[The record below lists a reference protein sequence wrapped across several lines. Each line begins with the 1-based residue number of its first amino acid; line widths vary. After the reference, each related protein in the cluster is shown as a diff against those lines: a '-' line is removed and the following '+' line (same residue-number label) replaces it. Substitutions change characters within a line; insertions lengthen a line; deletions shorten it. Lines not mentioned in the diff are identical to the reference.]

1 MFGRIASFEF
11 SYQLKSPVFWVSAF
25 VLGLLSFASVVS
37 PNIQIGAPGNTNI
50 NAPYAIVQ
58 ATLVMSVFS
67 LFIVAAFVANVV
79 VRDDETGYG
88 QIIRSTRI
96 RKFDYLFGR
105 FTGAFLASALAFS
118 AVPIGFFVGIL
129 MPWLD
134 QERVGPI
141 VPMHYMVA
149 YFLHALPTVFVVS
162 AFLFAIAAIVRS
174 MTLTY
179 LGVIILFVAFIASS
193 VWLSDLRSESLA
205 ALLDPFGTGPISI
218 STKYWTAS
226 DRNTMLPPLDG
237 LVLQNRLIW
246 FAVSFALFGLAYF
259 SYRFAERAQ
268 RRSGGKREEAAPI
281 GAFVPVNVT
290 RRFDAPTVRAQAWKW
305 TRFEMAQVMRSPAFL
320 ILILLGT
327 VNAASSILAVIS
339 LDDWKLLP
347 VTRLMIDQV
356 GNAFAIAPFL
366 IAAYYAG
373 ELVWRERERK
383 SHELFGVAP
392 VPDWIFVTPKILAIS
407 LVLFITLLVSVG
419 VAIGV
424 QAFKGYQNFE
434 LEKYIVWYL
443 LPNFVSMLQLAILA
457 IFLQSISPHK
467 YVGWGLMGLFIIS
480 NLTLSSLGYDHS
492 LYRYGNSPGVP
503 LSDMNGQGYFW
514 IGRTWLDIYWS
525 AVALVLVIIA
535 FSIWPRG
542 TESRYRPR
550 FRKLWTRLQGTA
562 GSVGAAA
569 LFVAICTGSFIYYNT
584 NILNVYRT
592 SDQTEKLQADAERAL
607 LKYASQPQ
615 PRITGVKLNVALYPA
630 ETRAVTSGEYVI
642 ENRTTASLGEIHTNL
657 SDELRVEKL
666 EIDGATLSKEYKDYG
681 YRIYRFDQPMAP
693 GEKRKLRFRTV
704 LEQRGFRN
712 SGNNTSIL
720 HNGTFLNNMSVAPM
734 IGAHRTNFLSNP
746 VVRRRQGLPA
756 ELRMPKLE
764 DENAGYNSYL
774 RPDSDWV
781 ASDITVSTV
790 ADQTPIAPGYVVSD
804 VTKDG
809 RRTVHFRS
817 DTPILNFYSIQS
829 ARYAI
834 KADLWND
841 IDLKVYYHPEHP
853 FNVDL
858 MLKVMRESIDV
869 FGREFGPYQFRQSRI
884 IEFPAIATFAQSFA
898 NTIAY
903 SENIGFLQDGKA
915 IAADA
920 SLIDMV
926 TFVTAHEIAHQWWAH
941 QVLGADVQGS
951 TMLSESFASYSA
963 LLVMEKIYGPEQVR
977 KFLNQERDRYLQ
989 GRLLESVGEQPLY
1002 RVENQQYIHYNKGA
1016 MVLYRLKVEVGPE
1029 VVNGAMKR
1037 MVELYRFKSNPYPRS
1052 TDFLRLLREAAGP
1065 AHDALITDLF
1075 EKITLYELAAG
1086 NPKVAKR
1093 ADGKFDVTFE
1103 IEAKKFY
1110 ADAKGRETEAPL
1122 TENIAVGVFTQDPTS
1137 PQFRREGVLAYE
1149 LRPVRTGKQVIT
1161 FVTDKSPTH
1170 VAVDPYSIW
1179 VDRDDKDNVA
1189 EVAAAVN

>member
-1 MFGRIASFEF
+1 MFGKIASFEF
-11 SYQLKSPVFWVSAF
+11 SYQLRSPVFWVSAF
-25 VLGLLSFASVVS
+25 VLGLLSFGAVVS

-50 NAPYAIVQ
+50 NAPYAIVM
-58 ATLVMSVFS
+58 AHLVMSTLS

-79 VRDDETGYG
+79 VRDDDTGYG

-105 FTGAFLASALAFS
+105 FTGAFFASALAFS
-118 AVPIGFFVGIL
+118 AVPIGLFVGIF

-141 VPMHYMVA
+141 EPSHYLIA
-149 YFLHALPTVFVVS
+149 YLFHALPTLFVVS
-162 AFLFAIAAIVRS
+162 AFLFAIAAAVRS

-179 LGVIILFVAFIASS
+179 IGVIVLFVFFIMSS
-193 VWLSDLRSESLA
+193 QWLTDLKNEQLA
-205 ALLDPFGTGPISI
+205 ALLDPFGAGPLGI
-218 STKYWTAS
+218 STKYWTAF

-237 LVLQNRLIW
+237 LVLQNRLVWIG
-246 FAVSFALFGLAYF
+246 VSIAMLGLAWLV
-259 SYRFAERAQ
+259 YRFSEPAQ
-268 RRSGGKREEAAPI
+268 RRSAAKREEAPPPAT
-281 GAFVPVNVT
+281 FVPVNVS
-290 RRFDAPTVRAQAWKW
+290 RRFDSATVRAQAWKW
-305 TRFEMAQVMRSPAFL
+305 TRFEMAQVMRSPAFF
-320 ILILLGT
+320 ILILLGIVNT
-327 VNAASSILAVIS
+327 VSALWVGIS
-339 LDDWKLLP
+339 VDDWTLLP
-347 VTRLMIDQV
+347 VTRLMIEQV
-356 GNAFAIAPFL
+356 GNAFSIAPFL

-383 SHELFGVAP
+383 SHELFGAAP
-392 VPDWIFVTPKILAIS
+392 VPDWVFVTPKILAIS

-434 LEKYIVWYL
+434 LEKYVVWYL
-443 LPNFVSMLQLAILA
+443 LPSFVSLLQLAILA

-480 NLTLSSLGYDHS
+480 NLTLSNLGYDHR
-492 LYRYGNSPGVP
+492 LYRYGNATGVP
-503 LSDMNGQGYFW
+503 LSDLNGQGYFW
-514 IGRTWLDIYWS
+514 IGRTWLEVYWS
-525 AVALVLVIIA
+525 AIALLLVIIA

-550 FRKLWTRLQGTA
+550 LRKLWTRLRGTA

-569 LFVAICTGSFIYYNT
+569 LFVAVCSGSVIYYNM

-592 SDQTEKLQADAERAL
+592 SDENEKLQADAERAL
-607 LKYASQPQ
+607 LKYAVQPQ
-615 PRITGVKLNVALYPA
+615 PRITGVRLNVALYPA

-642 ENRTTASLGEIHTNL
+642 ENRTPSALGEIHVNL
-657 SDELRVEKL
+657 SDELKVEKL
-666 EIDGATLSKEYKDYG
+666 EIDGATLTKEYKDYG

-693 GEKRKLRFRTV
+693 GEKRQMRFRTV
-704 LEQRGFRN
+704 LEQQGFRN

-720 HNGTFLNNMSVAPM
+720 HNGTFLNNISVSPM
-734 IGAHRTNFLSNP
+734 LGTHRSNFLSNP

-764 DENAGYNSYL
+764 DEGAGYNSYL

-781 ASDITVSTV
+781 DSDITVSTV

-804 VTKDG
+804 VTKEG

-817 DTPILNFYSIQS
+817 DTPIQNFYSIQS

-834 KADLWND
+834 KSDRWND

-858 MLKVMRESIDV
+858 MLKVMKESMEV
-869 FGREFGPYQFRQSRI
+869 FEREFGPYQFRQARI

-915 IAADA
+915 LAADP

-926 TFVTAHEIAHQWWAH
+926 TYVTAHEIAHQWWAH
-941 QVLGADVQGS
+941 QVLGADTQGS

-989 GRLLESVGEQPLY
+989 GRLFENVGEQPLY
-1002 RVENQQYIHYNKGA
+1002 RVENQPYIHYYKGA
-1016 MVLYRLKVEVGPE
+1016 MILYRLKAEVGAE

-1037 MVELYRFKSNPYPRS
+1037 MVELYKYKTNPYPRS

-1065 AHDALITDLF
+1065 SHDPLITDLF

-1086 NPKVAKR
+1086 NPKVTKR
-1093 ADGKFDVTFE
+1093 ADGRFDVTFE
-1103 IEAKKFY
+1103 VEAKKFHS
-1110 ADAKGRETEAPL
+1110 DGKGKETEAPL
-1122 TENIAVGVFTQDPTS
+1122 AENIAVGVYAEDPTR
-1137 PQFRREGVLAYE
+1137 PQFRREGVIAYE
-1149 LRPVRTGKQVIT
+1149 PRPIRTGKQVVT
-1161 FVTDKSPTH
+1161 FVTDRAPTH

-1189 EVAAAVN
+1189 EVEAAVN